1 VRLLALKAICSA
13 VFKPGTVENEPT
25 EVWMVV
31 PIEFK
36 LH

>member
-1 VRLLALKAICSA
+1 MRLLALKAVRTA